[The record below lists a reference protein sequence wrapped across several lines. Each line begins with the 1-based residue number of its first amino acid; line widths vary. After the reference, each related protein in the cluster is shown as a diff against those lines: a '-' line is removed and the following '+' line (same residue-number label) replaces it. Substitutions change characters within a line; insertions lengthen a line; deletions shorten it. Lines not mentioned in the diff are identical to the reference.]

1 MKSIKLHQLLFSAST
16 PCLSIYAN
24 DSDGLAGLE
33 SKILQRLQGELAVK
47 VEQSLPQ
54 MHECLRAKN
63 LPHGFFLSPAVQ
75 GFLPLDHSINDHFRL
90 GESFALHPVLEEF
103 FPNPEYALVVLDEG
117 SVRLYVG
124 DSRQVEFLEQFE
136 TLVAHAPA
144 RTFMG
149 ASSFVS
155 HRQQQGLKAL
165 AMKLLQLPRLAHL
178 PVIVAGEEMLVSKFH
193 SLFDHSF
200 GTIPWVAPH
209 TVSLTCP
216 QLVQE
221 VRAIKPQVV
230 EVYAHHFGERL
241 KRLVRSRRLL
251 TSQERISAAIGE
263 SRVMRL
269 LVSETARPLHIPEV
283 EAIIH
288 DTIQSGGKIQFLPAH
303 FFPAGIQV
311 MGLLKGDGRAAA
323 SIFGVDTLAG

>member
-16 PCLSIYAN
+16 PCLSVYAHDN
-24 DSDGLAGLE
+24 DGLRSLE
-33 SKILQRLQGELAVK
+33 AKILQRLQGELALRF
-47 VEQSLPQ
+47 EENLSQ
-54 MHECLRAKN
+54 MHECLRTKN
-63 LPHGFFLSPAVQ
+63 APHGFFLSPSIQ
-75 GFLPLDHSINDHFRL
+75 GFLPLDHTINDHFRL
-90 GESFALHPVLEEF
+90 SDSFALHPVLEEF
-103 FPNPEYALVVLDEG
+103 FPNPEYGLVVLDEG

-124 DSRQVEFLEQFE
+124 DSRQIEFLEQFE

-155 HRQQQGLKAL
+155 HRQQQGLKHLAL
-165 AMKLLQLPRLAHL
+165 KLLQLPRLAQL
-178 PVIVAGEEMLVSKFH
+178 PVIVAGEEQLVTKFH

-200 GTIPWVAPH
+200 GTIRWIAPQ

-216 QLVQE
+216 QLLQE
-221 VRAIKPQVV
+221 LKTLKSEVV

-241 KRLVRSRRLL
+241 KRLVRLRRLL
-251 TSQERISAAIGE
+251 TSRERITTAIGE
-263 SRVMRL
+263 GRVVRL
-269 LVSETARPLHIPEV
+269 LVSEATRALQLVEV

-323 SIFGVDTLAG
+323 SIFGVDSLAG